1 MNRVPYPG
9 ISARIIGPFLLV
21 IIMIAGIG
29 VFTVTRLVAGTIQER
44 FSNQLADSASAA
56 SNRVVDIERQQLSTL
71 RLMIFTKDVPA
82 PIKKPDV
89 DTLEFCFSPI
99 AANAAADERMG

>member
-56 SNRVVDIERQQLSTL
+56 SNSVIDIERQQLAPF
-71 RLMIFTKDVPA
+71 RLMSFTKDEPA
-82 PIKKPDV
+82 PIMNDDV
-89 DTLEFCFSPI
+89 DPLELWFSPI
-99 AANAAADERMG
+99 AANAAVDE